1 MCVLT
6 IYRGNARHSARF
18 YALRTSGPETDFF
31 HKLSCIYSLF

>member
-1 MCVLT
+1 MCVFT
-6 IYRGNARHSARF
+6 IYRGNARHSVRF